1 MSPKPHDFMVTL
13 RRPSPQ
19 VPWGIRLVGGTDLNA
34 PLIITRVQVNTPAQ
48 PELLRGDVI
57 TKIDQYDARD
67 LTHIDAQNLFRNAG
81 NQIKVTVRRDDKV
94 ALHQSAHPINGNP
107 VAPLTPAS
115 FAQPYQPFAEPVQP
129 VKPQLHQNFPPP
141 DPSQLLP
148 SIATSLPHG
157 PQSYAAA
164 LERPVETLPHT
175 VFPGVDETGA
185 YHLPKQPY
193 PPPAPTSLNDA
204 NEAIT
209 NQPYRTTPLVL
220 PGAKVPKKDT
230 LPTESYLRHHPNPAM
245 RAPPAHDY
253 TDTLMKQ
260 KLAETVIHRVIGEEP
275 PTGPKVV
282 HKQFNSPIG
291 LYSDSNIENTIR
303 QSAPQQTQTV
313 PSNGYT
319 NRHRPTKIEG
329 YKKTV
334 VFDPCKSETYRA
346 LQEGTGEGLQEVPN
360 PIQPKTFAP
369 NRLVPG
375 KKPNANHPA
384 PQPEFAYRVNSMGE
398 PNEKIHQSG
407 SFKRL
412 MLHVMSEMD

>member
-1 MSPKPHDFMVTL
+1 MAAAYQYRGSPAFIH
-13 RRPSPQ
+13 
-19 VPWGIRLVGGTDLNA
+19 
-34 PLIITRVQVNTPAQ
+34 
-48 PELLRGDVI
+48 
-57 TKIDQYDARD
+57 
-67 LTHIDAQNLFRNAG
+67 
-81 NQIKVTVRRDDKV
+81 
-94 ALHQSAHPINGNP
+94 
-107 VAPLTPAS
+107 
-115 FAQPYQPFAEPVQP
+115 FAQRNENY
-129 VKPQLHQNFPPP
+129 
-141 DPSQLLP
+141 
-148 SIATSLPHG
+148 
-157 PQSYAAA
+157 
-164 LERPVETLPHT
+164 
-175 VFPGVDETGA
+175 DEA
-185 YHLPKQPY
+185 QIDY
-193 PPPAPTSLNDA
+193 
-204 NEAIT
+204 
-209 NQPYRTTPLVL
+209 QPYRTTPLVL

-260 KLAETVIHRVIGEEP
+260 K
-275 PTGPKVV
+275 VV

-291 LYSDSNIENTIR
+291 LYSDNNIENTIR

-313 PSNGYT
+313 PIFIDLSFLKQKQQILDEQ
-319 NRHRPTKIEG
+319 RRLEQERQLHRQYPFQSYASTSSG
-329 YKKTV
+329 RVSRQQTLSPPPPVPPLPDAYQLVVDPVHHSQPYKKTV

-412 MLHVMSEMD
+412 MLHVMSDMD

>member
-1 MSPKPHDFMVTL
+1 M
-13 RRPSPQ
+13 
-19 VPWGIRLVGGTDLNA
+19 
-34 PLIITRVQVNTPAQ
+34 
-48 PELLRGDVI
+48 
-57 TKIDQYDARD
+57 
-67 LTHIDAQNLFRNAG
+67 
-81 NQIKVTVRRDDKV
+81 
-94 ALHQSAHPINGNP
+94 
-107 VAPLTPAS
+107 
-115 FAQPYQPFAEPVQP
+115 
-129 VKPQLHQNFPPP
+129 
-141 DPSQLLP
+141 
-148 SIATSLPHG
+148 
-157 PQSYAAA
+157 AAA
-164 LERPVETLPHT
+164 YQYRGSPAFIHFAHRNENY
-175 VFPGVDETGA
+175 DEA
-185 YHLPKQPY
+185 QIDY
-193 PPPAPTSLNDA
+193 
-204 NEAIT
+204 
-209 NQPYRTTPLVL
+209 QPYRTTPLVL

-253 TDTLMKQ
+253 TDSLMKQ
-260 KLAETVIHRVIGEEP
+260 
-275 PTGPKVV
+275 KVV

-291 LYSDSNIENTIR
+291 LYSDNNIENTIR

-313 PSNGYT
+313 PIFIDLSFLKQKQ
-319 NRHRPTKIEG
+319 KILDEQRRLEQERQQQKH

>member
-13 RRPSPQ
+13 RRASPQ

-107 VAPLTPAS
+107 VAPLTPAT
-115 FAQPYQPFAEPVQP
+115 FAQPYQPYAEPVQP
-129 VKPQLHQNFPPP
+129 AKPQLHQNFPPP
-141 DPSQLLP
+141 DPSQFLP
-148 SIATSLPHG
+148 SVASSLPHG

-193 PPPAPTSLNDA
+193 PPPTPTGLNDA

-260 KLAETVIHRVIGEEP
+260 K
-275 PTGPKVV
+275 VV

-303 QSAPQQTQTV
+303 QSAPQQQTQTV